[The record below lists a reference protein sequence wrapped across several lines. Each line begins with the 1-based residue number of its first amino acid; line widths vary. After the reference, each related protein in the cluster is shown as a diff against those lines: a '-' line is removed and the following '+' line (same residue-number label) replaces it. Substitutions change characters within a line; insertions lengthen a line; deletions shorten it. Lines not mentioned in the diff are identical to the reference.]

1 MSAPLIPDLPLWER
15 HEQRV
20 LAILRA
26 ALHLL
31 RTEEPEG
38 HEPKL
43 NRSLYKCVLK
53 VNRDNYTSGG
63 PSFCSSPIMDG
74 PNPPT
79 PDTADSPSERKKPDL
94 SWRYIDHQEPD
105 PLRSVRS
112 FTIECKRLGSP
123 STSGWKFNVRYARD
137 GVRRFTDP
145 DFGYGRDAASGSMVG
160 YVESLTLEE
169 IVAEVNG
176 ELPQLGVPDL
186 DLPSQA
192 DGSLTEMEHSFTR
205 PFPISPFRLI
215 HLWIDIRP
223 IS

>member
-1 MSAPLIPDLPLWER
+1 MISDLPLWER
-15 HEQRV
+15 HEERV
-20 LAILRA
+20 LAILRS
-26 ALHLL
+26 ALHRL
-31 RTEEPEG
+31 RAKELEG

-43 NRSLYKCVLK
+43 NRELYMCILEANSENHKTGGGSFDGVL
-53 VNRDNYTSGG
+53 VLDA
-63 PSFCSSPIMDG
+63 

-79 PDTADSPSERKKPDL
+79 PDTVGSASERKKPDL

-105 PLRSVRS
+105 PRRSVRS

-123 STSGWKFNVRYARD
+123 SNSGWNFNVRYAWD

-145 DFGYGRDAASGSMVG
+145 DFEYGRDGASGSMVG
-160 YVESLTLEE
+160 YVESLALEE
-169 IVAEVNG
+169 IIAEVNVA
-176 ELPQLGVPDL
+176 LTQLGVPDL
-186 DLPSQA
+186 ALPPQA

-205 PFPISPFRLI
+205 PFPISPFRLV